1 MHCALVKRASAPLLT
16 QTLWCCLV
24 GLLTFGCACA
34 SVSAQLPKSL
44 PVTLTR
50 KQAEFD
56 CGSAALATLLSFYTD
71 RAVEPDDLVRSQSFT
86 TDEWQ
91 RVRREGFSLGQLAG
105 MAAALKVNPSI
116 TRLPSPALLSVP
128 LTVLVYRRL
137 PTGPHFSAL
146 TGIEGQRVPLAD
158 PTQGALMW
166 TLNQFLR
173 ARAPDGLGL
182 HLSVKGAPVWS
193 APDPARQC
201 SLRRRCG

>member
-34 SVSAQLPKSL
+34 SVLAQPPKSL

-50 KQAEFD
+50 QQAGFD

-91 RVRREGFSLGQLAG
+91 RVRREGFSLSQLAD
-105 MAAALKVNPSI
+105 MAAALKVEPSV
-116 TRLPSPALLSVP
+116 TRLPSRALLSVSLP
-128 LTVLVYRRL
+128 VLVYLRL
-137 PTGPHFSAL
+137 PTGPHFSVL
-146 TGIEGQRVPLAD
+146 TGVAGQRVTLAD

-173 ARAPDGLGL
+173 AWAPDGWGL
-182 HLSVKGAPVWS
+182 LLSVKGAPVWS
-193 APDPARQC
+193 ASDPARQ
-201 SLRRRCG
+201 

>member
-1 MHCALVKRASAPLLT
+1 MYCAVVKRASAPLLI

-24 GLLTFGCACA
+24 GLITLGCTCA
-34 SVSAQLPKSL
+34 SVFAQPPRSL

-50 KQAEFD
+50 QQAGFD

-91 RVRREGFSLGQLAG
+91 RVRREGFSLSQLAD
-105 MAAALKVNPSI
+105 MAAALKVEPSV
-116 TRLPSPALLSVP
+116 TRLPSRALLSVP
-128 LTVLVYRRL
+128 LPVMVYLRL
-137 PTGPHFSAL
+137 PTGPHFSVL
-146 TGIEGQRVPLAD
+146 TGVAGQRVTLAD

-173 ARAPDGLGL
+173 AWAPDGWGL
-182 HLSVKGAPVWS
+182 LLSVKGAPVWS
-193 APDPARQC
+193 ASDPARQ
-201 SLRRRCG
+201 

>member
-1 MHCALVKRASAPLLT
+1 MHCALVKRAFAPLLT

-24 GLLTFGCACA
+24 GLMAFGCACA
-34 SVSAQLPKSL
+34 SVLAQPPKSL

-50 KQAEFD
+50 QQAGFD

-91 RVRREGFSLGQLAG
+91 RVRREGFSLSQLAD
-105 MAAALKVNPSI
+105 MAAALKVEPSV
-116 TRLPSPALLSVP
+116 TRLPSRALLSVP
-128 LTVLVYRRL
+128 LPVLVYLRL
-137 PTGPHFSAL
+137 PTGPHFSVL
-146 TGIEGQRVPLAD
+146 TGVAGQRVTLAD

-173 ARAPDGLGL
+173 AWAPDGQGL
-182 HLSVKGAPVWS
+182 LLSVKGAPVWS
-193 APDPARQC
+193 ASDPARQ
-201 SLRRRCG
+201 

>member
-24 GLLTFGCACA
+24 GLMAFGCACA
-34 SVSAQLPKSL
+34 SVLAQPPKSL
-44 PVTLTR
+44 PLTLTR
-50 KQAEFD
+50 QQAGFD

-91 RVRREGFSLGQLAG
+91 LVRREGFSLVQLAH
-105 MAAALKVNPSI
+105 MAAALKVKPSV
-116 TRLPSPALLSVP
+116 TRLPSRALLSVP
-128 LTVLVYRRL
+128 LPVLVYLRL
-137 PTGPHFSAL
+137 PTGPHFSVL
-146 TGIEGQRVPLAD
+146 TGVAGQRVTLAD

-173 ARAPDGLGL
+173 AWAPDGQGL
-182 HLSVKGAPVWS
+182 LLSVKGAPVWS
-193 APDPARQC
+193 ASDPARQ
-201 SLRRRCG
+201 

>member
-24 GLLTFGCACA
+24 GLMTFGCACA
-34 SVSAQLPKSL
+34 SVLAQPPKSL

-50 KQAEFD
+50 QQAGFD

-91 RVRREGFSLGQLAG
+91 RVRREGFSLSQLAD
-105 MAAALKVNPSI
+105 MAAALKVKPSV
-116 TRLPSPALLSVP
+116 TRLPSRALLSVP
-128 LTVLVYRRL
+128 LPVLVYLRL
-137 PTGPHFSAL
+137 PTGPHFSVL
-146 TGIEGQRVPLAD
+146 TGVAGQRVTLAD

-173 ARAPDGLGL
+173 AWAPDGQGL
-182 HLSVKGAPVWS
+182 LLSVKGAPVWS
-193 APDPARQC
+193 ASDPARQ
-201 SLRRRCG
+201 

>member
-24 GLLTFGCACA
+24 GLMAFGCACA
-34 SVSAQLPKSL
+34 SVLAQPPKSL

-50 KQAEFD
+50 QQAGFD

-91 RVRREGFSLGQLAG
+91 RVRREGFSLSQLAD
-105 MAAALKVNPSI
+105 MAAALKVEPSV
-116 TRLPSPALLSVP
+116 TRLPSRALLSVP
-128 LTVLVYRRL
+128 LPVLVYLRL
-137 PTGPHFSAL
+137 PTGPHFSVL
-146 TGIEGQRVPLAD
+146 TGVAGQRVTLAD

-173 ARAPDGLGL
+173 AWAPDGQGL
-182 HLSVKGAPVWS
+182 LLSVTGAPVWS
-193 APDPARQC
+193 ASDPARQ
-201 SLRRRCG
+201 

>member
-24 GLLTFGCACA
+24 GLMAFGCACA
-34 SVSAQLPKSL
+34 SVLAQPPKSL

-50 KQAEFD
+50 QQAGFD

-91 RVRREGFSLGQLAG
+91 RVRREGFSLSQLAD
-105 MAAALKVNPSI
+105 MAAALKVEPSV
-116 TRLPSPALLSVP
+116 TRLPSRALLSVP
-128 LTVLVYRRL
+128 LPVMVYLRL
-137 PTGPHFSAL
+137 PTGPHFSVL
-146 TGIEGQRVPLAD
+146 TGVAGQRVTLAD

-173 ARAPDGLGL
+173 AWAPDGQGL
-182 HLSVKGAPVWS
+182 LLSVKGAPVWS
-193 APDPARQC
+193 ASDPARQ
-201 SLRRRCG
+201 